1 MSHLIGLHPFDL
13 ITPATPEL
21 FAGAR
26 KVLDARL
33 AKGGGGT
40 GWSRAW
46 IINHFARLGD
56 GDAAREHYL
65 ALLRRSTLPNMFD
78 NCPPFQIDGN
88 FGGCAGVAEMLLQ
101 SHERAT
107 GSGPADQQFVLH
119 LLPALP
125 KAWPA
130 GSVKGLRARGGFTV
144 AIEWQDGKVTSYHI
158 TSSEARE
165 VKVNVNGAVQTVTTA
180 PAGKT
185 K

>member
-1 MSHLIGLHPFDL
+1 
-13 ITPATPEL
+13 
-21 FAGAR
+21 
-26 KVLDARL
+26 
-33 AKGGGGT
+33 
-40 GWSRAW
+40 
-46 IINHFARLGD
+46 
-56 GDAAREHYL
+56 
-65 ALLRRSTLPNMFD
+65 
-78 NCPPFQIDGN
+78 
-88 FGGCAGVAEMLLQ
+88 MLLQ